1 MMDLTS
7 FPPSTIAFWRFDG
20 SLSDVNNI
28 YPTLYTNPPTVPYQ
42 QPGNIGRA
50 LDLSGSQYVYS
61 SSQFMNLSYRSWTIE
76 GYVDGS

>member
-1 MMDLTS
+1 MMDLTP
-7 FPPSTIAFWRFDG
+7 FPQTTIASWPFDG
-20 SLSDVNNI
+20 SLSDLNNL
-28 YPTLYTNPPTVPYQ
+28 YPTQYSNPPTVPYRTW
-42 QPGNIGRA
+42 GNFDQA